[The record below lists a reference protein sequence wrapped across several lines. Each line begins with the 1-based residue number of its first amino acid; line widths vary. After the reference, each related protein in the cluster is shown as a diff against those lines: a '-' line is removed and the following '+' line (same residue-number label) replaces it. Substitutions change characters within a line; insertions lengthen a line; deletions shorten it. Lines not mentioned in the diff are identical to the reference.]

1 MALNTVG
8 LPVTSRPVSVR
19 GILGAKKNG
28 EALTQP
34 HLDFLLSGCLDNS
47 IPDYQAAAYLV
58 AARCMGMAGQEPAI
72 SKKIIGSYDSSGFD
86 LFSSVVWE
94 GEQFVF
100 GGVSS
105 SGVMADKMAGR
116 ELSEEQIS
124 YFVAGVVDESISES
138 EAAAILMAIRCMGM
152 SDQETTFLTEQMTY
166 SGDVLDLAAVK
177 WFLGDKH
184 SCGGVSDGTSY
195 LIASLLSLFEIA
207 PPMMS
212 GRGLGHTGG
221 TLDKLEAIPGIGGR
235 PHLNVNLT
243 QDQVIDQLNDI
254 GLAIFSQTKDVA
266 PADRKL
272 YALRDVT
279 ETVDSIPLI
288 SSSIMSKKLAEDAE
302 GLALNVT
309 CGTGAFMK
317 VIEKAKKLAESMKNI
332 ALLRG
337 MKASY
342 VLSRMDQPLAPW
354 VGNALEIEQTLRIL
368 NGETEGFERFIEVA
382 IELTAQVLIHAGRA
396 ADMKQALVMVKAKL
410 NDPTR
415 PAKKKFLQMVEA
427 QGGDPRIG
435 DDFSL
440 LPHAE
445 HKLVIPASKSGFVNA
460 AEAEN
465 IGMASLV
472 LGGGREVA
480 GAKLDFAAGLEVRKF
495 IGDRVRKGEPLVEL
509 HYNSPYAHRVNDAKD
524 HIRQAYDI
532 VPDPVDVP
540 DQIINT
546 VI

>member
-1 MALNTVG
+1 
-8 LPVTSRPVSVR
+8 
-19 GILGAKKNG
+19 
-28 EALTQP
+28 
-34 HLDFLLSGCLDNS
+34 
-47 IPDYQAAAYLV
+47 
-58 AARCMGMAGQEPAI
+58 
-72 SKKIIGSYDSSGFD
+72 
-86 LFSSVVWE
+86 
-94 GEQFVF
+94 
-100 GGVSS
+100 
-105 SGVMADKMAGR
+105 
-116 ELSEEQIS
+116 
-124 YFVAGVVDESISES
+124 
-138 EAAAILMAIRCMGM
+138 
-152 SDQETTFLTEQMTY
+152 
-166 SGDVLDLAAVK
+166 
-177 WFLGDKH
+177 
-184 SCGGVSDGTSY
+184 
-195 LIASLLSLFEIA
+195 
-207 PPMMS
+207 
-212 GRGLGHTGG
+212 
-221 TLDKLEAIPGIGGR
+221 
-235 PHLNVNLT
+235 
-243 QDQVIDQLNDI
+243 
-254 GLAIFSQTKDVA
+254 
-266 PADRKL
+266 
-272 YALRDVT
+272 
-279 ETVDSIPLI
+279 
-288 SSSIMSKKLAEDAE
+288 
-302 GLALNVT
+302 
-309 CGTGAFMK
+309 
-317 VIEKAKKLAESMKNI
+317 MKNI